1 MAVINTNLASLNAQ
15 RNLAGSSGT
24 LETSLRR
31 LSSGLRINSAKDD
44 AAGLA
49 IASRMSAQVSGINQA
64 IRNANDAVSLSQTAE
79 GAMSESGNILRRIRD
94 LAVQSANDT
103 NSGGDRAALQQEVN
117 QLQQELNRIANETEF
132 NGKKLLDGSFTAMQ
146 FQVGANANQS
156 IAVTVGSAKAT
167 DIGNQ
172 AAVSDGSG
180 IGAASSGTGVN
191 AVAGGAGGAGATLTV
206 SGLATRTV
214 AIQGGSSAKE
224 MAAAVNLRS
233 ADTGVTATAR
243 TEIEI
248 GATLH
253 VASSASV
260 ATSFT
265 FDLSSVNSGSTQTA
279 TIAVTVNNANDLK
292 SMAEAINAKSGQT
305 GITAVATAGTIKL
318 TSDAGDDIL
327 LQNVTDTGSG
337 GTAGYLSFEEPAA
350 NGTFTGTKTQNT
362 NGNDIYATG
371 QVRFSSSTS
380 YAVSDSGST
389 ILSATTASAL
399 DAVGSIDISSQRG
412 SNNAIQVVDSA
423 LQYIN
428 NARAKLGAIQN
439 RVESTVSNL
448 SATSENLTAARS
460 RIQDADFAKET
471 AELTRAQVLQQ
482 AGMAMLA
489 QANAMPQNVLSL
501 LRG

>member
-1 MAVINTNLASLNAQ
+1 MAVINTNIASLNAQ
-15 RNLAGSSGT
+15 RNLSGSKGM

-64 IRNANDAVSLSQTAE
+64 IRNANDAISLSQTAE
-79 GAMSESGNILRRIRD
+79 GAMAESGNILRRIRD

-103 NSGGDRAALQQEVN
+103 NSGGDRAALQQEVG

-172 AAVSDGSG
+172 AAITNGSAVG
-180 IGAASSGTGVN
+180 IHATGASTIAAGTM
-191 AVAGGAGGAGATLTV
+191 TI
-206 SGLATRTV
+206 SGLATRT
-214 AIQGGSSAKE
+214 ATTATGDSAKDI
-224 MAAAVNLRS
+224 ANAVNRIN

-243 TEIEI
+243 TELEI
-248 GATLH
+248 GVTLGGGGTAATTYSFNLT
-253 VASSASV
+253 SAN
-260 ATSFT
+260 AA
-265 FDLSSVNSGSTQTA
+265 GSQTA
-279 TIAVTVNNANDLK
+279 AIAVTVNSGTDLK
-292 SMAEAINAKSGQT
+292 GMAEAINAKSGQT
-305 GITAVATAGTIKL
+305 GITAVATAGVIRM
-318 TSDAGDDIL
+318 TSESGDDIIL
-327 LQNVTDTGSG
+327 GTVTDTGASG
-337 GTAGYLSFEEPAA
+337 GTINYEQAPA
-350 NGTFTGTKTQNT
+350 NGSGTFTGTRTT
-362 NGNDIYATG
+362 LAGAGSAYVTG
-371 QVRFSSSTS
+371 QVRFSSSTA
-380 YAVSDSGST
+380 YAVSHSST
-389 ILSATTASAL
+389 TVAAAGAQASVLAS
-399 DAVGSIDISSQRG
+399 VGSIDISSQRG
-412 SNNAIQVVDSA
+412 SNSAIQIVDSA
-423 LQYIN
+423 LQYVN
-428 NARAKLGAIQN
+428 NGRAKLGAIQN
-439 RVESTVSNL
+439 RVESTISNL
-448 SATSENLTAARS
+448 SATSENLSAARS
-460 RIQDADFAKET
+460 RIQDTDFAKET